1 MPSTAE
7 PHSAHSPASGNPRVT
22 NSRTQDPAGIP
33 AFGRTSGTEGRGL
46 LATLGEPRV
55 IGWVAVV
62 LVLVGWEVIVLALGL
77 NPIYLPRPTRI
88 VVALVDLFR
97 TGGLFT
103 DLLATLGRIFG
114 GFFIALF
121 AGTLIGVWMATSE
134 RVNAIA
140 DNFIAALYPLPK
152 VTLIPLLIIWL
163 GTGGPFMLTIAALG
177 AIFPIII
184 NTVLG
189 IRQADPGL
197 VLAARD
203 LGANQRQIVRMVLL
217 PSAIPSIFAGVR
229 LGLGVSIILVVAAEM
244 VVGKLGLGARLY
256 LAGQVLETEQ
266 VFAVLIVLAILGVVV
281 TKIQDAID
289 VWLGHWR
296 VQ

>member
-1 MPSTAE
+1 MSDHPAI
-7 PHSAHSPASGNPRVT
+7 HSALPEASTSGNSATR
-22 NSRTQDPAGIP
+22 A
-33 AFGRTSGTEGRGL
+33 ERGL
-46 LATLGEPRV
+46 LHRLGEPR
-55 IGWVAVV
+55 ILGWVAVAV
-62 LVLVGWEVIVLALGL
+62 VIVAWELIVLTAGL
-77 NPIYLPRPTRI
+77 NPIYLPRPTGI
-88 VVALVDLFR
+88 VVALIQLFR
-97 TGGLFT
+97 TGELLA

-114 GFFIALF
+114 GFAVALVV
-121 AGTLIGVWMATSE
+121 GTLIGVWMATSE

-163 GTGGPFMLTIAALG
+163 GTGGPFMLTISALG
-177 AIFPIII
+177 AVFPIII

-189 IRQADPGL
+189 IRQCDPGL

-203 LGANQRQIVRMVLL
+203 LGASPRQIVRKVLL
-217 PSAIPSIFAGVR
+217 PSAIPSIFAGMR

-256 LAGQVLETEQ
+256 LAGQILETEQ
-266 VFAVLIVLAILGVVV
+266 VFAVLIVLATLGIVV

-289 VWLGHWR
+289 IWLSHWR
-296 VQ
+296 IS

>member
-1 MPSTAE
+1 MSQPVADRASVPPSL
-7 PHSAHSPASGNPRVT
+7 PARRVSEFLNQPRV
-22 NSRTQDPAGIP
+22 
-33 AFGRTSGTEGRGL
+33 
-46 LATLGEPRV
+46 LG
-55 IGWVAVV
+55 WAAVAVV
-62 LVLVGWEVIVLALGL
+62 LAGWELAVIAAGL
-77 NPIYLPRPTRI
+77 NPIYLPQPTRI
-88 VVALVDLFR
+88 AVALIEMFR
-97 TGGLFT
+97 SGGLVH

-114 GFFIALF
+114 GFAVAVAIGVL
-121 AGTLIGVWMATSE
+121 LGVWMATSE

-163 GTGGPFMLTIAALG
+163 GTGGPFMLTISALG
-177 AIFPIII
+177 AAFPIVI

-189 IRQADPGL
+189 IRQCDPGL

-203 LGANQRQIVRMVLL
+203 LGASRRQLIRMVLL
-217 PSAIPSIFAGVR
+217 PSAIPSIFAGMR

-244 VVGKLGLGARLY
+244 VVGKVGLGARLY

-266 VFAVLIVLAILGVVV
+266 VFAVLIVLAALGIVV

-289 VWLGHWR
+289 LWLNHWR
-296 VQ
+296 VA